1 MKVKKREKLIYY
13 DNKCIKEGT
22 FDQVSSSCVHHFG
35 IVFEQE
41 MEQLAADQGE
51 EAKMMPNSMIKP
63 LHKIIAEHKDVT
75 KIVIQLNSIITQNKM
90 EAQDVLDIFTKD
102 SHLWDKVD
110 NTSHSD

>member
-1 MKVKKREKLIYY
+1 
-13 DNKCIKEGT
+13 
-22 FDQVSSSCVHHFG
+22 
-35 IVFEQE
+35 

-90 EAQDVLDIFTKD
+90 EAQDVLEIFTKD

-110 NTSHSD
+110 YSSSDVESTIYYLNFFFGGGGRIIYTNLKFC

>member
-1 MKVKKREKLIYY
+1 
-13 DNKCIKEGT
+13 
-22 FDQVSSSCVHHFG
+22 
-35 IVFEQE
+35 

-90 EAQDVLDIFTKD
+90 EAQDVLEIFTKD

-110 NTSHSD
+110 YSSSDVKSTIYYLNFFWGGGGGKG

>member
-1 MKVKKREKLIYY
+1 
-13 DNKCIKEGT
+13 
-22 FDQVSSSCVHHFG
+22 
-35 IVFEQE
+35 

-90 EAQDVLDIFTKD
+90 EAQEVLDIFTKD

-110 NTSHSD
+110 IVHPDQLLGAITVIILPGVWLENIWVLLDIGEKIRIIY

>member
-1 MKVKKREKLIYY
+1 
-13 DNKCIKEGT
+13 
-22 FDQVSSSCVHHFG
+22 
-35 IVFEQE
+35 

-90 EAQDVLDIFTKD
+90 EAQEVLDIFTKD

-110 NTSHSD
+110 IVHPDQLLGAINPITWCLVREYLSSFGFRGKKSNNILKK

>member
-1 MKVKKREKLIYY
+1 
-13 DNKCIKEGT
+13 
-22 FDQVSSSCVHHFG
+22 
-35 IVFEQE
+35 

-90 EAQDVLDIFTKD
+90 EAQDVLEIFTKD

-110 NTSHSD
+110 YPSLDVNSTIYYNLNFFGGGGGVKTVLKFF